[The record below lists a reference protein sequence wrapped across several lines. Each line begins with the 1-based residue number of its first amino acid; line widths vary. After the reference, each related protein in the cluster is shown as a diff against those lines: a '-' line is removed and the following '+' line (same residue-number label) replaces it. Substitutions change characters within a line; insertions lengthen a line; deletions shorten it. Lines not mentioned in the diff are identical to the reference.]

1 MAEKALSVQ
10 LSSRVKSLEISI
22 VVPTYNESTNIREF
36 LRRLQV
42 ALGATSW
49 EAVFVDDDSP
59 DKTAQL
65 VRSIALTDHRV
76 RVLQRLGRRG
86 LSTACI
92 EGMFATS
99 APVIAVMDGDLQH
112 DESILTTMLSRL
124 QDEGADIAIGTRY
137 GAGGSLGEWDSTRR
151 NMSSLATRAS
161 KFVIGLAVSDPMSGY
176 FMLRRDALEAMAGGL
191 SGRGF
196 KILLDLLAS
205 SPRKLKIIEVP
216 YTFRE
221 RISGESKL
229 DSFVIWE
236 YGMLLI
242 DKTVGRYIP
251 AEFFSFCLIGGFGVV
266 AHMAV
271 LSLLYK
277 AISVEFAVAQAI
289 ATASAMVLNFS
300 FNNVLTYRDRR
311 LRGMK
316 WWTGLASFALVCG
329 VGAIGNVGV
338 ASYLFANNTQWALAA
353 IAGILISAVW
363 NFAATRIYTWGKKT

>member
-1 MAEKALSVQ
+1 M
-10 LSSRVKSLEISI
+10 
-22 VVPTYNESTNIREF
+22 
-36 LRRLQV
+36 
-42 ALGATSW
+42 
-49 EAVFVDDDSP
+49 
-59 DKTAQL
+59 
-65 VRSIALTDHRV
+65 
-76 RVLQRLGRRG
+76 
-86 LSTACI
+86 
-92 EGMFATS
+92 
-99 APVIAVMDGDLQH
+99 
-112 DESILTTMLSRL
+112 
-124 QDEGADIAIGTRY
+124 
-137 GAGGSLGEWDSTRR
+137 
-151 NMSSLATRAS
+151 
-161 KFVIGLAVSDPMSGY
+161 
-176 FMLRRDALEAMAGGL
+176 
-191 SGRGF
+191 
-196 KILLDLLAS
+196 
-205 SPRKLKIIEVP
+205 P

-221 RISGESKL
+221 RISGDSKL

-277 AISVEFAVAQAI
+277 ATSVEFAVAQGI

>member
-1 MAEKALSVQ
+1 MAEIALSVQ
-10 LSSRVKSLEISI
+10 SSRVKPLEVSI

-36 LRRLQV
+36 LRRLEL
-42 ALGATSW
+42 ALNATSW
-49 EAVFVDDDSP
+49 EVVFVDDDSP

-65 VRSIALTDHRV
+65 VRSIARADPRV

-92 EGMFATS
+92 EGMFATA
-99 APVIAVMDGDLQH
+99 APIIAVMDADLQH
-112 DESILTTMLSRL
+112 DESILTMMLARL
-124 QDEGADIAIGTRY
+124 QDESADVAIGTRY
-137 GAGGSLGEWDSTRR
+137 AAGGSTGEWGSRR
-151 NMSSLATRAS
+151 LNMSKLATGAS
-161 KFVIGLAVSDPMSGY
+161 KYVIGLSVTDPMSGF
-176 FMLRRDALEAMAGGL
+176 FMLRRDALEAIANGL

-205 SPRKLKIIEVP
+205 SPKKLKIIEVP

-251 AEFFSFCLIGGFGVV
+251 AEFISFCVIGGIGVV

-277 AISVEFAVAQAI
+277 SLAVEFAAAQAI
-289 ATASAMVLNFS
+289 ATASAMTLNFS
-300 FNNVLTYRDRR
+300 LNNVLTYRDRR
-311 LRGMK
+311 LCGMR
-316 WWTGLASFALVCG
+316 WWSGLASFALVCA

-353 IAGILISAVW
+353 VAGILISAVW
-363 NFAATRIYTWGKKT
+363 NFAATRVYTWGKKS